1 MHCATWAADDRGPL
15 RAQPHRTCPD
25 TVLAYGNH
33 ADQVVDLWYGDPGRA
48 LVVLLHGG
56 FWRPE
61 FDRKHLRPMAV
72 ALRDLGFP
80 VAAVEYRREPGRPDL
95 TTGDVR
101 QALESLPDLFE
112 TRHEAVVAGHSAGG
126 QLALWALTKPL
137 DGIRGVLALAPVA
150 DLVAAERLD
159 LDGGAAVAFLGT
171 AAADRPDLDPARL
184 PTPQVPVTVVH
195 GTADCRVPYAMAELY
210 AANRPGVR
218 VVALDGVDHFALI
231 DPAGPAWPQVVDEL
245 GRLAHE

>member
-1 MHCATWAADDRGPL
+1 MTEDRSVL
-15 RAQPHRTCPD
+15 SRTAPDPD

-33 ADQVVDLWYGDPGRA
+33 ADQVVDIWYGDPGRA

-61 FDRKHLRPMAV
+61 FDRRHLRPMAL
-72 ALRDLGFP
+72 ALRDLGFA

-101 QALESLPDLFE
+101 QALESVPDLLE

-126 QLALWALTKPL
+126 HLALWALARPL
-137 DGIRGVLALAPVA
+137 DRVRGVLALAPVA
-150 DLVAAERLD
+150 DLVAAEQLD

-195 GTADCRVPYAMAELY
+195 GTADGRVPYAMTESY
-210 AANRPGVR
+210 TANRPGVR
-218 VVALDGVDHFALI
+218 VVTLDGVDHFALI
-231 DPAGPAWPQVVDEL
+231 DPVGPAWPQVVDEL
-245 GRLAHE
+245 ERLSHE